1 MVEQAQV
8 TGEQVQVEISELNK
22 VKGFGQSTI
31 DKLRSKWIKTIK
43 ELKDKMDG
51 STARDFQ
58 DTLTPIQFK
67 QAQNY
72 FIENPY
78 DYV

>member
-1 MVEQAQV
+1 MAQ
-8 TGEQVQVEISELNK
+8 GEAEAIQSEVEISELRK
-22 VKGFGQSTI
+22 VKWFWDANI
-31 DKLRSKWIKTIK
+31 AKLKEKEINTIK
-43 ELKDKMDG
+43 ELKLAMDNK
-51 STARDFQ
+51 TAKDFQ

-78 DYV
+78 SVI

>member
-1 MVEQAQV
+1 MVAEAQI
-8 TGEQVQVEISELNK
+8 TGEQIQVEISELNK
-22 VKGFGQSTI
+22 VKWFWQSTI
-31 DKLRSKWIKTIK
+31 DKLRASWIKTIK

-51 STARDFQ
+51 STAKDFQ
-58 DTLTPIQFK
+58 ETLTPIQFK

-72 FIENPY
+72 FLENPY

>member
-1 MVEQAQV
+1 MVAKAQAEG
-8 TGEQVQVEISELNK
+8 TQVQIEISELGK
-22 VKGFGQSTI
+22 VKWFWQATI
-31 DKLRSKWIKTIK
+31 DKLLNSGVKTIK
-43 ELKDKMDG
+43 DLKDKMEWKI
-51 STARDFQ
+51 ARDFQ
-58 DTLTPIQFK
+58 EVLTPIQFK

>member
-1 MVEQAQV
+1 MVAQAQAEW
-8 TGEQVQVEISELNK
+8 TQIQVEISELGK

-31 DKLRSKWIKTIK
+31 DKLLSKWITTIK

-51 STARDFQ
+51 STAKDFQ